1 MKSILLRH
9 RFTRLVAAFSGIL
22 ALGGCGGHNHLSEYN
37 FSSRSLALVYIAP
50 PRPELLTGWYD
61 VAGAGD
67 PVTAIVAAGSG
78 VAKEVAGRRARSRL
92 DSATSMVDVAGLMSR
107 RTLERTSRYLGTS
120 QAINPRAAD
129 FVLEVNMH
137 SSGIDIRGQNAAYL
151 FMSAT
156 AVLLDARSGREIWS
170 FDVDGHN
177 RLTPFLFGDNRVPT
191 GAITAGALSTV
202 SVADF
207 QRALEQLADFSS
219 NEITDR
225 LREALRDAR
234 DSKNGR

>member
-1 MKSILLRH
+1 MMSFISRYRVAWIAACALAI
-9 RFTRLVAAFSGIL
+9 LVA
-22 ALGGCGGHNHLSEYN
+22 GGCGGHNHLSEYS
-37 FSSRSLALVYIAP
+37 FGSRSLALVYIAP

-61 VAGAGD
+61 VSG
-67 PVTAIVAAGSG
+67 VTDAVSAVVTAGSG
-78 VAKEVAGRRARSRL
+78 VAKEVSGRRARARL
-92 DSATSMVDVAGLMSR
+92 DSATSLVDVSGLISR
-107 RTLERTSRYLGTS
+107 RTLERTSRYLGTT
-120 QAINPRAAD
+120 QTANPRNAD
-129 FVLEVNMH
+129 YVLEVNMH
-137 SSGIDIRGQNAAYL
+137 NSGIDIRGQNAAYL

-170 FDVDGHN
+170 FDVRGRN

-191 GAITAGALSTV
+191 GAITAGVLNTV

-225 LREALRDAR
+225 LREALRDVR
-234 DSKNGR
+234 QSGGGR